1 MVEAIKIDASPAQA
15 RQLVAKIVGDPNAT
29 TADLAKADGNKW
41 PVDAIH
47 RIREQVRVARIH
59 VTVMRLADQYLS
71 DMDALREA
79 CGNRIKS
86 ISGRIDAMETMLKN
100 GDDELTVADVVSI
113 QKAIGDAERNL
124 LTFMNT
130 QVGTLSRSEFAEF
143 VRRMKAAAAVAGDG
157 AQEALAVEGVSS
169 DVIHQVVNDLAIKE
183 RLKAMKEARE
193 A

>member
-79 CGNRIKS
+79 CGNRIRS
-86 ISGRIDAMETMLKN
+86 ISKRIDAMETMLK
-100 GDDELTVADVVSI
+100 DTDELTVADVVSI

-183 RLKAMKEARE
+183 RRKAMKEARE